1 MLMMKR
7 EGRFK
12 NDVIKVYF
20 SSKYLVCLIARAR
33 ELDGHC
39 SIEGGHVNLWD
50 YSAVMDVNES

>member
-1 MLMMKR
+1 MMKQ

-20 SSKYLVCLIARAR
+20 SSKFNSKSKGI
-33 ELDGHC
+33 GHC

-50 YSAVMDVNES
+50 YGAVRDVNES